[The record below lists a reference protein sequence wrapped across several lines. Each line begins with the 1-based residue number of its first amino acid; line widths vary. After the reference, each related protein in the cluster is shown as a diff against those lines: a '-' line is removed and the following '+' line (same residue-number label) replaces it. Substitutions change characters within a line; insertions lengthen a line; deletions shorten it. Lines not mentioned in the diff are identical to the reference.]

1 MGHFLSGEGN
11 FFAMLTS
18 SRAYTTVDNLLKNI
32 PDGIAIL
39 NFESEVRTNKQIS
52 QHIGCTQ
59 EEDLLQSLSR
69 LKVQNGT
76 EFDNNLVD
84 DVRSQLQSY
93 KEGSVGSHTNTE
105 YHQDIFNKETGTVK
119 RHYYMVTKGKIFWE
133 GRISVLLTLRNTT
146 KIRNVQE

>member
-1 MGHFLSGEGN
+1 M
-11 FFAMLTS
+11 
-18 SRAYTTVDNLLKNI
+18 
-32 PDGIAIL
+32 
-39 NFESEVRTNKQIS
+39 
-52 QHIGCTQ
+52 
-59 EEDLLQSLSR
+59 LQSLSR

-105 YHQDIFNKETGTVK
+105 YHQDIFDKEAGTVK